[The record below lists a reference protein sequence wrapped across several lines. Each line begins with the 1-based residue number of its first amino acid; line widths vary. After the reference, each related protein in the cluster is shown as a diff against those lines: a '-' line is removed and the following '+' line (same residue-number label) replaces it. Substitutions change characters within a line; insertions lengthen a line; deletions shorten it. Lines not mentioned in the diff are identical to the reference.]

1 MSSEKTY
8 DPAHRE
14 SKEDRFRRVAEAR
27 VNKIIKMIRLLGNC
41 SRSETYTHTQE
52 QVDQIFAALQSELDA
67 AKARFDNNTLSRGK
81 RFTLQEKHTPA
92 YLNQPHISITL
103 PDGSS
108 LSAAAFSEGDYPAI
122 NLYWLPREAEYEEQ
136 IALAEFNPE
145 RESGCNLCIGVYQSD
160 QDDTTYYEPYNGRK
174 EST

>member
-67 AKARFDNNTLSRGK
+67 AKARFDNNTCLLYTSR
-81 RFTLQEKHTPA
+81 
-92 YLNQPHISITL
+92 
-103 PDGSS
+103 
-108 LSAAAFSEGDYPAI
+108 
-122 NLYWLPREAEYEEQ
+122 
-136 IALAEFNPE
+136 
-145 RESGCNLCIGVYQSD
+145 CV
-160 QDDTTYYEPYNGRK
+160 
-174 EST
+174 